1 MKIVNIV
8 DGLGVHAYRAS
19 TGTSTPVVAGR
30 DGAVIQ
36 IASRKNAA
44 QPRERIMQKPQDGEN
59 ELSPD
64 NRLLRSKRR
73 RSTDIDQRV
82 GARIR
87 ARRIMLGLTQQQLS
101 DAVGVTYQQAHKYE
115 RGVDRISA
123 GRLFQI
129 AEALNVPTSYF
140 YEDLGAD
147 AANPATSH
155 ERMVLE
161 LARNFSG
168 ITNQRHQEALSQLAR
183 ALAGADH

>member
-1 MKIVNIV
+1 MPFN
-8 DGLGVHAYRAS
+8 R
-19 TGTSTPVVAGR
+19 
-30 DGAVIQ
+30 
-36 IASRKNAA
+36 
-44 QPRERIMQKPQDGEN
+44 REIMQKPQGGEN

-64 NRLLRSKRR
+64 DRLLRSKRR
-73 RSTDIDQRV
+73 RSTDIDQHV

-87 ARRIMLGLTQQQLS
+87 ARRIVLGLTQQQLA
-101 DAVGVTYQQAHKYE
+101 DAIGVTYQQAHKYE
-115 RGVDRISA
+115 RGVDRVSA

-129 AEALNVPTSYF
+129 AEALNAPTSYF
-140 YEDLGAD
+140 YEGLGPEEAK
-147 AANPATSH
+147 PATSR